1 MLRGIFIALEGIDG
15 SGTTVHAKL
24 LAQWLRGQHI
34 PVLQTHEPTSSELGR
49 FIRRVLRDARTAP
62 AMDALL
68 FAADR
73 ADHTLRIIQPAME
86 QGTVVIS
93 DRYVES
99 SIAYQHTSG
108 LPLDWVA
115 SINRFAI
122 RPDLTIVLDVAPAVG
137 LGRKEMPKKR
147 DKFETVPFLTKVRQV
162 FLSRAKEQ
170 EFVVINSDAPISETQ
185 SKIQEAVA
193 PLLRRLK

>member
-1 MLRGIFIALEGIDG
+1 MSRGLFIALEGIDG

-24 LAQWLRGQHI
+24 LAQWLRRQQI

-49 FIRRVLRDARTAP
+49 FIRRVLRDARTPP

-73 ADHTLRIIQPAME
+73 ADHTLRIIQPAIE
-86 QGTVVIS
+86 QGTVVIT

-108 LPLDWVA
+108 LPLDWVT
-115 SINRFAI
+115 SINKFAI
-122 RPDLTIVLDVAPAVG
+122 KPDVTILLDVAPAVG

-162 FLSRAKEQ
+162 FLTRAKE
-170 EFVVINSDAPISETQ
+170 ERFVVINSDAPIPETR
-185 SKIQEAVA
+185 SRIQEAVT
-193 PLLRRLK
+193 PLLTRLK

>member
-1 MLRGIFIALEGIDG
+1 MPQGIFVALEGIDG

-24 LAQWLRGQHI
+24 LAQWLRRRGI
-34 PVLQTHEPTSSELGR
+34 AVLQTHEPTSSELGR
-49 FIRRVLRDARTAP
+49 FIRRVLRDAQAPP

-73 ADHTLRIIQPAME
+73 ADHTLRTIKPALK

-108 LPLDWVA
+108 LPLDWVTA
-115 SINRFAI
+115 INRFAI
-122 RPDLTIVLDVAPAVG
+122 KPDITILLDVTPAVG
-137 LGRKEMPKKR
+137 LSRKDLPKSR
-147 DKFETVPFLTKVRQV
+147 DKFETVPFLTKVREA
-162 FLSRAKEQ
+162 FLVRARE
-170 EFVVINSDAPISETQ
+170 ESFVVVNSDAPISQTQ
-185 SKIQEAVA
+185 SKVQEAVA

>member
-1 MLRGIFIALEGIDG
+1 MPRGIFIALEGIDG

-24 LAQWLRGQHI
+24 LAQWLRRQQI

-49 FIRRVLRDARTAP
+49 FIRRVLRDARTPP

-73 ADHTLRIIQPAME
+73 ADHTLRVIQPALE
-86 QGTVVIS
+86 QGMVVIS

-108 LPLDWVA
+108 LPLEWVA

-122 RPDLTIVLDVAPAVG
+122 KPDLTILLDVAPTIS
-137 LGRKEMPKKR
+137 LGRKETPKRR
-147 DKFETVPFLTKVRQV
+147 DKFETVPFLAKVREV
-162 FLSRAKEQ
+162 FLTRAEQ
-170 EFVVINSDAPISETQ
+170 GQFAVINTDTPIPQTRSR
-185 SKIQEAVA
+185 IQEAVA

>member
-1 MLRGIFIALEGIDG
+1 
-15 SGTTVHAKL
+15 
-24 LAQWLRGQHI
+24 
-34 PVLQTHEPTSSELGR
+34 
-49 FIRRVLRDARTAP
+49 
-62 AMDALL
+62 
-68 FAADR
+68 
-73 ADHTLRIIQPAME
+73 
-86 QGTVVIS
+86 
-93 DRYVES
+93 
-99 SIAYQHTSG
+99 
-108 LPLDWVA
+108 
-115 SINRFAI
+115 
-122 RPDLTIVLDVAPAVG
+122 VLDVAPAVG